1 MACVPRSWRLP
12 CHVPAAPWRTL
23 LTAAMRLQN
32 ACVWSCVLNK
42 PAMLAATASADFSCK
57 LWNAISGQELQS
69 WVHGHIVRSAHFSTT
84 TGKLATA
91 CHDKCLRVFDTGSL
105 TAEPFV
111 VAGLADA
118 VRSAKF
124 LRNDT
129 SLLVSYASRAGLDVI
144 DVRTG
149 KVAQSLATAAPV
161 TSIDIAH
168 DGATVTTA
176 AGVEV
181 GVYDGESM
189 RQLHRV
195 EALQQ
200 VESASLHAA
209 KGQLVVGGRD
219 MWAYMLDFPSGK
231 PVMVRGR
238 PAAQSATSTARCC
251 G

>member
-1 MACVPRSWRLP
+1 MPAEFPQPVFTLP
-12 CHVPAAPWRTL
+12 VRHPTPAARV
-23 LTAAMRLQN
+23 QN

-42 PAMLAATASADFSCK
+42 PALLAATASADFSCK

-69 WVHGHIVRSAHFSTT
+69 WTHGHIVRSAHFSHA

-91 CHDKCLRVFDTGSL
+91 CHDKSLRVFDTGSL

-111 VAGLADA
+111 VSGLGDPI
-118 VRSAKF
+118 RSAKF

-129 SLLVSYASRAGLDVI
+129 SLLVSYANRAGLDVI

-149 KVAQSLATAAPV
+149 KVAQRVTTPAPV

-189 RQLHRV
+189 RQLQRV

-209 KGQLVVGGRD
+209 KNQLVVGGQD
-219 MWAYMLDFPSGK
+219 MWAYMLDYPSGK
-231 PVMVRGR
+231 PVM
-238 PAAQSATSTARCC
+238 ARAPGPTC
-251 G
+251 GAPLCAPVLP